1 MVKTTKQR
9 GIPQNG
15 WFVIDPM
22 KMDELGVPTVCYC
35 RKPPNMW
42 QHIHLKTKHILS
54 KFRSSHIQFIQLE
67 IG

>member
-15 WFVIDPM
+15 WFAMDPM

-35 RKPPNMW
+35 RKPPNM
-42 QHIHLKTKHILS
+42 
-54 KFRSSHIQFIQLE
+54 
-67 IG
+67 